1 MRRCHSVAR
10 QLVNLQDGDLLIPGS
25 EVVNGSAFIN
35 GPLPIPPVGS
45 PFGDPPPV
53 LNTPHTDANGNT
65 WVYEDPPGEWKI
77 ESLAEGGMEVY
88 APFIVNEDDMRAVAG
103 SNASVL
109 WPDSGDDLFDFD
121 KGETVPVGTG
131 IVKGKV
137 NDGGTTYENPHT
149 VENEGATAETEVVGS
164 VPLDQ
169 QPASGFCND
178 LGGDIISDELMD
190 ILSDIA
196 GIDLGDL
203 KRLALS
209 GFIAVI
215 AKLMGKLS
223 GALGKITGE
232 VDKIMELAKLDP
244 DDICTPPVK
253 KQIAKLLRIMAAYM
267 KMMVVLKK
275 ILKIIVLIRK
285 IMKLIEKILKWITI
299 PVPVV
304 PVVKKLI
311 DLLNV
316 IGIIDMVIGMV
327 LGIVSRFV
335 KIIPM
340 LQAQLLAI
348 LAQCAAQVGSEMNSG
363 EACEAAGKCLDENGN
378 EFEVNPNT
386 KEACELAG
394 GVWDG
399 PEWID
404 PDKLKDLEKQLGDM
418 ANEAAGMF
426 ADLGEGG
433 DEGDM
438 VSCSLPDGS
447 TQEMSPQECRNA
459 GGTYP
464 GMDAVGF
471 CSIPEH
477 TTPEACAAAGGA
489 WNIINTDTP
498 LDEVDISALEK
509 ELQLQLEELN
519 KCFQDPELSEYL
531 KGL

>member
-1 MRRCHSVAR
+1 MRRCHSVAK
-10 QLVNLQDGDLLIPGS
+10 QYVNLQNGDLLIPGT
-25 EVVNGSAFIN
+25 EVVGGSVFIN

-45 PFGDPPPV
+45 PLGDPLPV
-53 LNTPHTDANGNT
+53 LDTPHIDANGNT
-65 WVYEDPPGEWKI
+65 WEYENPPGEWKL
-77 ESLAEGGMEVY
+77 ESLAGGGMEVY
-88 APFIVNEDDMRAVAG
+88 APFIINEDDMQAVAG

-109 WPDSGDDLFDFD
+109 WPDSGDELFDFD

-131 IVKGKV
+131 IVKGEV
-137 NDGGTTYENPHT
+137 NDGGVTYKNPHT
-149 VENEGATAETEVVGS
+149 VENENATAKTEVVGS

-190 ILSDIA
+190 ILADIA
-196 GIDLGDL
+196 GLDLGDL

-223 GALGKITGE
+223 QALGKITGE
-232 VDKIMELAKLDP
+232 VDKIVDLAKLDP

-253 KQIAKLLRIMAAYM
+253 KVIAKLLRVMAAYM

-285 IMKLIEKILKWITI
+285 IMKLIKKILKWITI
-299 PVPVV
+299 PIPVV
-304 PVVKKLI
+304 AVVEKLI
-311 DLLNV
+311 ELMNIL
-316 IGIIDMVIGMV
+316 GIIDVIIGMV

-348 LAQCAAQVGSEMNSG
+348 LAQCAVQVGSEMNSK
-363 EACEAAGKCLDENGN
+363 EACEEAGRCLNEKGN

-394 GVWDG
+394 GTWDG

-404 PDKLKDLEKQLGDM
+404 PDKVKDLEKQLKDM
-418 ANEAAGMF
+418 ADEAAGIF
-426 ADLGEGG
+426 ADFDTGEDDG
-433 DEGDM
+433 M

-459 GGTYP
+459 GGTFP
-464 GMDAVGF
+464 GMDDVGY

-477 TTPEACAAAGGA
+477 TTPEACAAAGGT
-489 WNIINTDTP
+489 WNTLNTDTP
-498 LDEVDISALEK
+498 MDEIDISALE
-509 ELQLQLEELN
+509 EELAKQIN
-519 KCFQDPELSEYL
+519 ELAKCFQDPELDNYL
-531 KGL
+531 RGL